1 MQSNSNPAHAAV
13 GSQLNTGFLTINP
26 GGVNVLHQDSITTH
40 DMSHAEGQLHLIAN
54 TPPLPEAL
62 NKLCAAVDR
71 QVGNVVSLVLFPDG
85 KEHTLPAIGEAVA
98 RYGLFV
104 FSCAAIL
111 SPDGKLRATFETYS
125 CIPRSP
131 TPEESALVEQA
142 ARLAAIAFQNHS
154 HELDFEGF
162 DPLPNTALAGYSPNE
177 PPPGDRAV
185 IEFLWESKDGCPAR
199 RHE

>member
-1 MQSNSNPAHAAV
+1 
-13 GSQLNTGFLTINP
+13 
-26 GGVNVLHQDSITTH
+26 VLHQDSITKH
-40 DMSHAEGQLHLIAN
+40 DTAHPEGLLYLLPN
-54 TPPLPEAL
+54 TVPLPEVL
-62 NKLCAAVDR
+62 NNLCAAVDR

-85 KEHTLPAIGEAVA
+85 KKHTLRAIGEDVA

-111 SPDGKLRATFETYS
+111 SPDGKVRATFETYS

-142 ARLAAIAFQNHS
+142 AHLAAIAFLHHS
-154 HELDFEGF
+154 HELDFESL
-162 DPLPNTALAGYSPNE
+162 DPLPNSALAGYSPNE

-185 IEFLWESKDGCPAR
+185 MEFLWESKDGFSAR
-199 RHE
+199 RDE